1 MDHFFK
7 EDKQKGEGEQC
18 HEPRVSIIYLL
29 DYFDIILFIGV
40 TVIIDNHLFFP
51 SLEEWSSVMF
61 IWVLLVDLPTP
72 MRKRSIESQSMGP
85 GAKAPELGSG
95 SGSYKLF
102 DPGQVGKPL
111 WASCL

>member
-51 SLEEWSSVMF
+51 SLEE
-61 IWVLLVDLPTP
+61 
-72 MRKRSIESQSMGP
+72 
-85 GAKAPELGSG
+85 
-95 SGSYKLF
+95 
-102 DPGQVGKPL
+102 
-111 WASCL
+111 